1 VNLWP
6 RSVRTRLALSLAG
19 VLAILLSLF
28 SASLYVLTRK
38 DLLEEVDARCRRDLN
53 VIQHEVDESDDEAR
67 EIEDHGLVPL
77 YSICKDGEQ
86 LHASTGW
93 IGNGLPARFERRDED
108 EESRWESGPDKSFA
122 IAQGSVDT
130 SRGTFT
136 ITVAEDEGTVR
147 ASLARLRTVLLFA
160 LPATIAA
167 AFVGGSLLARRL
179 LAPVGSMAR
188 AADQITEERLSE
200 RLPVE
205 DSADEFGQ
213 LANAFNRAFARI
225 EGAFAKTRRFTSD
238 ASHELRTPLTALRIV
253 GEGALRA
260 RLGAEGCRDAI
271 ASMLEECDRLTRL
284 VDGLL
289 LLSREDADAYRARF
303 ARFDLAD
310 LAQEVVGVL
319 RVLAE
324 ERGQRIEADLPPGI
338 LVHGERTSLRQAVFN
353 LVDNAIKYTP
363 RGGTIR
369 VGIRWSGDHG
379 ASIEVSDSGP
389 GIAPEHRERIFER
402 FYRVDED
409 RNRATGGSGLGL
421 SIARWAAELHGGR
434 IDLATEEGK
443 GSTFALRIP
452 QARRAPEPAVISR
465 PA

>member
-1 VNLWP
+1 MKLLT
-6 RSVRTRLALSLAG
+6 SVRARLALSLAA
-19 VLAILLSLF
+19 VLAILLGLF

-38 DLLEEVDARCRRDLN
+38 ALLEEVGDRARRDLN

-67 EIEDHGLVPL
+67 EIEDKGLVAL
-77 YSICKDGEQ
+77 YSICKGGEEVY
-86 LHASTGW
+86 ASSSW
-93 IGNGLPARFERRDED
+93 ARKGLPARFDPQEERAEF
-108 EESRWESGPDKSFA
+108 RWEAAPDRSFA
-122 IAQGSVDT
+122 VARGSADT
-130 SRGTFT
+130 SRGEFT
-136 ITVAEDEGTVR
+136 ITVAEDEGPVR
-147 ASLARLRTVLLFA
+147 ASLARLRNLLLIV
-160 LPATIAA
+160 LPATIVA

-179 LAPVGSMAR
+179 LAPVGSMAK
-188 AADQITEERLSE
+188 AADLITEERLSE

-205 DSADEFGQ
+205 DPGDEFGQ
-213 LANAFNRAFARI
+213 LANAFNRAFGRI
-225 EGAFAKTRRFTSD
+225 EEAFGKTRRFTSD

-253 GEGALRA
+253 GEGALRH
-260 RLGAEGCRDAI
+260 RLDAEGCRDAI

-303 ARFDLAD
+303 ARFDLAE
-310 LAQEVVGVL
+310 LAREVVGVL

-324 ERGQRIEADLPPGI
+324 ERGQRIETDLAPGI

-363 RGGTIR
+363 DGGRIR
-369 VGIRWSGDHG
+369 VSVHWSNEHG
-379 ASIEVSDSGP
+379 ASIEVADSGP

-402 FYRVDED
+402 FYRIDED

-434 IDLATEEGK
+434 IDLATEEGV
-443 GSTFALRIP
+443 GSTFAVRIP
-452 QARRAPEPAVISR
+452 SARKLGEPTLTARRA
-465 PA
+465 

>member
-1 VNLWP
+1 VKLLS
-6 RSVRTRLALSLAG
+6 SVRARLALSLAAA
-19 VLAILLSLF
+19 LAILLTLF

-38 DLLEEVDARCRRDLN
+38 DLLEEVEARARRDLN
-53 VIQHEVDESDDEAR
+53 LIQHEVDESDDEAR
-67 EIEDHGLVPL
+67 EIEDHGLVAL

-86 LHASTGW
+86 VHASSGW
-93 IGNGLPARFERRDED
+93 TRLGLPARFGPEEERAEF
-108 EESRWESGPDKSFA
+108 RWESGPDASFA
-122 IAQGSVDT
+122 IAQGSADT

-136 ITVAEDEGTVR
+136 IAVAEDEGPVR
-147 ASLARLRTVLLFA
+147 ASLARLRTILLLA
-160 LPATIAA
+160 LPATILA

-179 LAPVGSMAR
+179 LAPVGSMAK

-205 DSADEFGQ
+205 DAGDEFGQ

-225 EGAFAKTRRFTSD
+225 EEAFGKTKRFTSD

-253 GEGALRA
+253 GEGALRD
-260 RLGAEGCRDAI
+260 RLDAEGCRDAI

-289 LLSREDADAYRARF
+289 LLSREDAEAYRARF
-303 ARFDLAD
+303 ARFDLAE

-324 ERGQRIEADLPPGI
+324 ERDQRIETSLEPGI

-363 RGGTIR
+363 DGGRIR
-369 VGIRWSGDHG
+369 VGVSWSPEHG
-379 ASIEVSDSGP
+379 ASIEVADSGP
-389 GIAPEHRERIFER
+389 GIAVEHRERIFER
-402 FYRVDED
+402 FYRIEED
-409 RNRATGGSGLGL
+409 RNRATGGTGLGL
-421 SIARWAAELHGGR
+421 SIARWAAQLHGGR
-434 IDLATEEGK
+434 IDLATEEGR
-443 GSTFALRIP
+443 GSTFAVRIP
-452 QARRAPEPAVISR
+452 NARKLSEPALTARRA
-465 PA
+465 

>member
-1 VNLWP
+1 VNLGP

-38 DLLEEVDARCRRDLN
+38 DLLEEVDARARRDLN
-53 VIQHEVDESDDEAR
+53 VIQHEVDESEDEAL
-67 EIEDHGLVPL
+67 EIENHGLVAL
-77 YSICKDGEQ
+77 YSICKEGEQ
-86 LHASTGW
+86 VHASTGW
-93 IGNGLPARFERRDED
+93 IGNGLPERFESVDD
-108 EESRWESGPDKSFA
+108 GGVVRWKAGPDRSFTVT
-122 IAQGSVDT
+122 QGSVDT

-136 ITVAEDEGTVR
+136 ITVAEDECPVR
-147 ASLARLRTVLLFA
+147 ASLARLRTVLLVA

-179 LAPVGSMAR
+179 LAPVGSMAQ

-205 DSADEFGQ
+205 DPRDEFGQ

-225 EGAFAKTRRFTSD
+225 EEAFEKTRRFTSD

-253 GEGALRA
+253 GEGALRE
-260 RLGAEGCRDAI
+260 RLDAEGCRDAI

-303 ARFDLAD
+303 ARFDLAE
-310 LAQEVVGVL
+310 LAREVVGVL

-324 ERGQRIEADLPPGI
+324 ERGQTIETDLEPGI

-363 RGGTIR
+363 AHGNVR
-369 VGIRWSGDHG
+369 VSVRWSLEHG
-379 ASIEVSDSGP
+379 ASIEVADSGP
-389 GIAPEHRERIFER
+389 GIAAEHRERIFER
-402 FYRVDED
+402 FYRIEED

-434 IDLATEEGK
+434 IDLATEEGR
-443 GSTFALRIP
+443 GSTFAVRIP
-452 QARRAPEPAVISR
+452 SARRITEPTLTARRA
-465 PA
+465 